1 VVGLIAGI
9 ALLDAT
15 ILAGFGSWTLA
26 VLALAAFALTLVLQR
41 WVSGT

>member
-15 ILAGFGSWTLA
+15 LIAIHGRPGLACVA
-26 VLALAAFALTLVLQR
+26 VLGFLLTRALQR
-41 WVSGT
+41 IVPGT